1 MKLNS
6 LALKNVRSHK
16 DSVVNFGKGINVITG
31 KTGSG
36 KSSILMGVDYALF
49 GSSNYS
55 NAEIMRRGSREM
67 VVELIF
73 EHAGKTY
80 TIIRGLKKSGNN
92 IVVDSDNLRVL
103 ENGKGLNIMPRS
115 SDIDRAVAEILGI
128 PENVKGSEMFQVI
141 SYTKQDEIR
150 KLLEMR
156 REERQEYIDRIL
168 QLSKYKTTFEN
179 LKSVADYF
187 RNNLNEIGKVEEF
200 LGKEREEFEKL
211 NERQREARAEINDN
225 DKKRAVLEKALNQKE
240 NEKKNLRMIINDLK
254 TVVAREREKKSR
266 LEGLKEELLE
276 KRRNIAEL
284 DCKRKDVEN
293 NINALKMD
301 DGSEKIRKELSS
313 GEAGAKVLEENVKR
327 LKDDEKNIGK
337 IGGKCPLCRQVI
349 TEKHWK
355 EVRLKIK
362 NEINIFAEKLENLGS
377 ELITLREKLGFAVLR
392 EKLLNELAKFDSNIG
407 LLEESARDLET
418 KMASLKINDVNEKE
432 ELLEKSEN
440 ELNFLIEKDRE
451 LFSKS
456 KSINDRIEYL
466 NEEVK
471 KLEYD
476 SAGKLKSIQGYELQV
491 KDKDKVS
498 YLIKYLDNLRNYV
511 KDIRSV
517 IRQKFLSDFKN
528 EFQKKFEEI
537 RNYEDEYNV
546 EVGFDYEPIAYT
558 LKGEAVHVDYLS
570 GGEKTSVALAY
581 RLALS
586 DLAAQMSNVMPA
598 ELLILDEPTTGFDS
612 EDIKSLPE
620 VLKNIT
626 SIPQIIIVTHEEL
639 LKEIADVNIE
649 VRKSLACSTVEY

>member
-115 SDIDRAVAEILGI
+115 SDIDMAVAEILGI

-546 EVGFDYEPIAYT
+546 EVGFDYKPIAYT

>member
-1 MKLNS
+1 
-6 LALKNVRSHK
+6 
-16 DSVVNFGKGINVITG
+16 
-31 KTGSG
+31 
-36 KSSILMGVDYALF
+36 
-49 GSSNYS
+49 
-55 NAEIMRRGSREM
+55 M

-115 SDIDRAVAEILGI
+115 SDIDMAVAEILGI

>member
-1 MKLNS
+1 
-6 LALKNVRSHK
+6 
-16 DSVVNFGKGINVITG
+16 
-31 KTGSG
+31 
-36 KSSILMGVDYALF
+36 
-49 GSSNYS
+49 
-55 NAEIMRRGSREM
+55 M

-115 SDIDRAVAEILGI
+115 SDIDMAVAEILGI

-558 LKGEAVHVDYLS
+558 LKGDAVHVDYLS

>member
-115 SDIDRAVAEILGI
+115 SDIDMAVAEILGI

-558 LKGEAVHVDYLS
+558 LKGEAVPVDYLS

>member
-558 LKGEAVHVDYLS
+558 LKGEAVPVDYLS

>member
-115 SDIDRAVAEILGI
+115 SDIDMAVAEILGI

>member
-1 MKLNS
+1 
-6 LALKNVRSHK
+6 
-16 DSVVNFGKGINVITG
+16 
-31 KTGSG
+31 
-36 KSSILMGVDYALF
+36 
-49 GSSNYS
+49 SNYS

-115 SDIDRAVAEILGI
+115 SDIDMAVAEILGI

-537 RNYEDEYNV
+537 
-546 EVGFDYEPIAYT
+546 
-558 LKGEAVHVDYLS
+558 
-570 GGEKTSVALAY
+570 
-581 RLALS
+581 
-586 DLAAQMSNVMPA
+586 
-598 ELLILDEPTTGFDS
+598 
-612 EDIKSLPE
+612 
-620 VLKNIT
+620 
-626 SIPQIIIVTHEEL
+626 
-639 LKEIADVNIE
+639 
-649 VRKSLACSTVEY
+649 